1 MHAFIKQKIITLAAS
16 TPPKTYQIA
25 INPGWVPSNTCYVK
39 WNTKWKDVNDGQNVR
54 SRDYRVVSLTGFILS
69 PVSSLYCL
77 VWYHKEC
84 ELQLHKVEIR
94 QQLEQLLGD
103 HRELTDALT
112 AEILLREENTAT
124 QARV

>member
-1 MHAFIKQKIITLAAS
+1 M
-16 TPPKTYQIA
+16 
-25 INPGWVPSNTCYVK
+25 NG
-39 WNTKWKDVNDGQNVR
+39 GQNVR
-54 SRDYRVVSLTGFILS
+54 SRDYRVVSLTGFTLS

-77 VWYHKEC
+77 VWYHKEY
-84 ELQLHKVEIR
+84 ELLLHKVEIR

-112 AEILLREENTAT
+112 AEILFLREENTAT